1 MSQWIDSQK
10 AAELLG
16 VTREHFTDKLS
27 KRADFP
33 APVIN
38 FSQRSRKWM
47 LSDVLAWA
55 RGPQPTSRAARASR
69 RHG

>member
-16 VTREHFTDKLS
+16 VTREHFTDRLS
-27 KRADFP
+27 KRPDFP

-38 FSQRSRKWM
+38 FSQRSKKWM

-55 RGPQPTSRAARASR
+55 RGPRPTK
-69 RHG
+69 RHCR

>member
-16 VTREHFTDKLS
+16 VTREHFTDRLS
-27 KRADFP
+27 KRPDFP
-33 APVIN
+33 PPVIN

-47 LSDVLAWA
+47 LSDVLKWA
-55 RGPQPTSRAARASR
+55 RGSQPLAKVR
-69 RHG
+69 R

>member
-16 VTREHFTDKLS
+16 VTREHFTDRLS

-33 APVIN
+33 MPVIN
-38 FSQRSRKWM
+38 FSRRSRRWL
-47 LSDVLAWA
+47 LSEVLAWA
-55 RGPQPTSRAARASR
+55 SGPKSIRLR
-69 RHG
+69 R